1 MSLLASLRG
10 RIQHYSSCLPHI
22 LPFTALLSSI
32 LGTEGDADYDTVIPL
47 PPIVGETALF
57 VRGVLEDYAVV
68 GRPLWPF
75 IPSTLYASFL
85 AGETGNSHV
94 AVISWD
100 ASPLGWGAVVR
111 WWDNRDGKVIVGS
124 LPDSPDMAFQVRRET
139 LGGVLA
145 LEAASRSVDLS
156 EAVVILRNDA
166 IGALSALRKG
176 SFSSTF
182 LQQCAMRACRLERA
196 IGCHTLHLHAP
207 GQTLI
212 DEGIDDLSRDKAAD
226 IAGPVSGP
234 GLRERVLSLA
244 ASLGWTLTIDA
255 FATAANTLLPR
266 FFARYAEP
274 DAEAEDAF
282 SVGDWDCSLCPSCGS
297 HHREVLFAYPHPSV
311 LNRFVAKARADGA
324 RAIVVTPLSVSA
336 PYWSKL
342 LRASVVPGEEGF
354 LRLTMQQSA
363 PAESDRADN
372 LAIFAV
378 DFASSASRRRTL
390 VTAPSCGADSHFR
403 GRPLLGSSMDQ
414 ADRARIHQQLA
425 ALHVTLRDPVAPP
438 T

>member
-1 MSLLASLRG
+1 M
-10 RIQHYSSCLPHI
+10 
-22 LPFTALLSSI
+22 
-32 LGTEGDADYDTVIPL
+32 
-47 PPIVGETALF
+47 
-57 VRGVLEDYAVV
+57 
-68 GRPLWPF
+68 
-75 IPSTLYASFL
+75 
-85 AGETGNSHV
+85 
-94 AVISWD
+94 
-100 ASPLGWGAVVR
+100 
-111 WWDNRDGKVIVGS
+111 
-124 LPDSPDMAFQVRRET
+124 
-139 LGGVLA
+139 
-145 LEAASRSVDLS
+145 
-156 EAVVILRNDA
+156 
-166 IGALSALRKG
+166 
-176 SFSSTF
+176 
-182 LQQCAMRACRLERA
+182 
-196 IGCHTLHLHAP
+196 HLHAP

-226 IAGPVSGP
+226 ITGPVSGP

-297 HHREVLFAYPHPSV
+297 HHREALFAYPHPSV

-425 ALHVTLRDPVAPP
+425 ALHVTLRDPVASPP
-438 T
+438 LDQPPPPAR

>member
-1 MSLLASLRG
+1 
-10 RIQHYSSCLPHI
+10 
-22 LPFTALLSSI
+22 
-32 LGTEGDADYDTVIPL
+32 
-47 PPIVGETALF
+47 
-57 VRGVLEDYAVV
+57 
-68 GRPLWPF
+68 
-75 IPSTLYASFL
+75 L
-85 AGETGNSHV
+85 AGETGCAHV

-124 LPDSPDMAFQVRRET
+124 LPDLPDMAFQVRRET
-139 LGGVLA
+139 LDGVLA
-145 LEAASRSVDLS
+145 LEAASRAVDLS
-156 EAVVILRNDA
+156 EAVVIMRNDA

-182 LQQCAMRACRLERA
+182 LQQCAMRACRLERT

-212 DEGIDDLSRDKAAD
+212 DEGIDDLLRDTAAD

-244 ASLGWTLTIDA
+244 ASLGWTLTINT
-255 FATAANTLLPR
+255 FATSANTLLPR

-311 LNRFVAKARADGA
+311 LNRFVAKALADGA
-324 RAIVVTPLSVSA
+324 RAIVVTPLSLSA

-354 LRLTMQQSA
+354 LCLTMQQSA
-363 PAESDRADN
+363 PADSDRADD

-378 DFASSASRRRTL
+378 DFAPFTSRRCTL
-390 VTAPSCGADSHFR
+390 VPAPSCGADFNFR
-403 GRPLLGSSMDQ
+403 GRPLLGSPMDQ

-425 ALHVTLRDPVAPP
+425 APHVTLHDPIADPFPDQPAQSPAWRPP
-438 T
+438 P